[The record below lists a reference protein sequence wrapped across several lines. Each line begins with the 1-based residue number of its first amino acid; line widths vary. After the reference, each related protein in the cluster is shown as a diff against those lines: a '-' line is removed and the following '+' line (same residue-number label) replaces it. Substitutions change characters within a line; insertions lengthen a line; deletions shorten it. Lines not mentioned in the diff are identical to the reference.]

1 MKLLH
6 EKYATRAQGIWLES
20 GVVALA
26 RRTIE
31 RMGQALTSTR
41 HPARGV
47 EMSPEAARRTDP
59 LPFADTEASWH
70 HL

>member
-6 EKYATRAQGIWLES
+6 DTNATGAQGAGMER

-31 RMGQALTSTR
+31 GMGLWLAGATR
-41 HPARGV
+41 PARGAGT
-47 EMSPEAARRTDP
+47 SPGSARRTDP
-59 LPFADTEASWH
+59 PPFADTEASWH